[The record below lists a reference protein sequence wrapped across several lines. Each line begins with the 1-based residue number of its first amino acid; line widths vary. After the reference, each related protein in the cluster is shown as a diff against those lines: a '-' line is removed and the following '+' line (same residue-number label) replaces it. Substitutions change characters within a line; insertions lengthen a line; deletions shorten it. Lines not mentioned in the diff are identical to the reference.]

1 MHNKQEDKM
10 NSMFKSGTVAMVAVA
25 SLTFGSQLSLAKELV
40 KAQTASPGSGA
51 YVATVA

>member
-25 SLTFGSQLSLAKELV
+25 SLTFGSQLSLAKN
-40 KAQTASPGSGA
+40 
-51 YVATVA
+51 Y